1 MLSDAD
7 ELIRKHGATGV
18 LVDANMLLVYLVGQL
33 DENLVKYVTPNRA
46 YTADDFQLVAMMLSQ
61 FKTLIVT
68 PSVLA
73 EVSNLS
79 SKLPEGYRD
88 EFRRL
93 LARLLPTAAFTERLV
108 ELANVPNGQAFV
120 PFGFTDATIEQIS
133 AQGVPVF
140 TDDFN
145 LYQLLA
151 GKNADVFNYNHI
163 RLLAM

>member
-1 MLSDAD
+1 MLSDPD

-33 DENLVKYVTPNRA
+33 DEDLVEHVTPNRA
-46 YTADDFQLVAMMLSQ
+46 YKVDDFRLVALMLSQ

-79 SKLPEGYRD
+79 SKLPEDYRAD
-88 EFRRL
+88 FRRC
-93 LARLLPTAAFTERLV
+93 LAALLPTAKVTERLV
-108 ELANVPNGQAFV
+108 DLTTVSKAVGFV

-133 AQGVPVF
+133 SQGVPVF
-140 TDDFN
+140 TDDFR

-151 GKNADVFNYNHI
+151 SQNAEVFNYNHI
-163 RLLAM
+163 RFLAM